1 MVCDRAEIA
10 AAEAPAVVG
19 YGETYLCLLYTSLC
33 RRLSLPAKMTPN
45 AFLGALNIL
54 LSKEELYEICKD
66 EAADA

>member
-1 MVCDRAEIA
+1 
-10 AAEAPAVVG
+10 
-19 YGETYLCLLYTSLC
+19 
-33 RRLSLPAKMTPN
+33 MTPN